1 MSSRRITGDGLPR
14 VSSSVNNTTFIRGL
28 GYLRSRWSKGLLK

>member
-14 VSSSVNNTTFIRGL
+14 ASRSVNNTTF
-28 GYLRSRWSKGLLK
+28 YTWLRLFAFALAQRIT